1 MKATPCK
8 LTIVGIGY
16 KPLDQKGREAL
27 ASAEAILGSRRLCEV
42 FARYAESAERKER
55 LKRIDN
61 VDETMRFI
69 REAFAAGMKEIVLL
83 GSGDPLFFGIGRR
96 AVQEFGAETVEIIPD
111 LSSLQ
116 IAFSRVKE
124 AWDDALIMSLHAGPN
139 PNKRK
144 RLKYDLPDLPGLL
157 DSYDTV
163 GILTDRQNSPLA
175 IAAFLSK
182 SARPPGAL
190 LLYVGERMGYADERV
205 TTGSVQEIAAKT
217 FADPNV
223 LIIRRTAS
231 EPADELPPDLPRFGL
246 KEAEIDHSR
255 GLITKDEVR
264 AVSIH
269 ALRLPEKGVLWDIGA
284 GSGAL
289 SIEAARLCPRLEVF
303 SIERDAEQLGHIE
316 GNKSVFAVRNMT
328 VLVGSAPEALE
339 PLPTPDRVFIGG
351 SGGRIGEIIDVIC
364 RRMATGIVVINAA
377 TLETLNEACNGLERG
392 GFRVRISEV
401 SVARSKPLGNKR
413 LMAALNPVFVIA
425 GEKNR

>member
-1 MKATPCK
+1 MGK

-42 FARYAESAERKER
+42 FEGYTEFAERR
-55 LKRIDN
+55 HLVRRIDS

-69 REAFAAGMKEIVLL
+69 REAFAKGMKEIVLL

-116 IAFSRVKE
+116 MAFSRVKE
-124 AWDDALIMSLHAGPN
+124 AWDDALIMSLHAGPD
-139 PNKRK
+139 PNKRR
-144 RLKYDLPDLPGLL
+144 RLKHDLPDLPGLL
-157 DSYDTV
+157 EMHDTV
-163 GILTDRQNSPLA
+163 GILTDRQKSPSA
-175 IAAFLSK
+175 IAAFLSA
-182 SARPPGAL
+182 SVPSPGEL

-205 TTGSVQEIAAKT
+205 TKGTVQEIAAMT
-217 FADPNV
+217 FAEPNV
-223 LIIRRTAS
+223 LIIKRTPS
-231 EPADELPPDLPRFGL
+231 EPPAGLPEGLPRFGL

-269 ALRLPEKGVLWDIGA
+269 ALRLPQSGVLWDIGA

-289 SIEAARLCPRLEVF
+289 SIEAARLCPRLKVF
-303 SIERDAEQLGHIE
+303 SIEKDAEQVTHME
-316 GNKSVFAVRNMT
+316 QNKSTFAVRNMT
-328 VLVGSAPEALE
+328 VIAGSAPEALE
-339 PLPTPDRVFIGG
+339 PLPTPDRVFVGG
-351 SGGRIGEIIDVIC
+351 SGNRMGEIIDAIC
-364 RRMATGIVVINAA
+364 RRMATGMVVINAA
-377 TLETLNEACNGLERG
+377 TLETLNEAYDGLEKG
-392 GFRVRISEV
+392 GFRVSISQV

-413 LMAALNPVFVIA
+413 LLAALNPVFVIA
-425 GEKNR
+425 GEKN